1 MKRIRFSSFEIIA
14 FDFISLNC
22 VSRNDTFLSNSFL
35 ICGFHQCSL
44 MTLASIS
51 KPSCLSHRYLIKH
64 GLSVGGFQ
72 SLFPKSSG
80 KPVIKNNYSILIQF
94 CMYNFKV
101 DPKICYFDHLP
112 SNEGFNRSF
121 RPPIN
126 ALA

>member
-1 MKRIRFSSFEIIA
+1 M
-14 FDFISLNC
+14 
-22 VSRNDTFLSNSFL
+22 SRNDTFLSNCFL
-35 ICGFHQCSL
+35 MCGFHQCSL

-80 KPVIKNNYSILIQF
+80 KPVMNNNYSTLIQF
-94 CMYNFKV
+94 CLNLKFQEET
-101 DPKICYFDHLP
+101 PKICFYLDCLP
-112 SNEGFNRSF
+112 SNEGFSKSF

>member
-14 FDFISLNC
+14 FDFINLNC

-80 KPVIKNNYSILIQF
+80 KPVIKIITVYWFNFACTISKQTQKFVILTAYPQMKDSI
-94 CMYNFKV
+94 
-101 DPKICYFDHLP
+101 DPFDLP
-112 SNEGFNRSF
+112 
-121 RPPIN
+121 
-126 ALA
+126 LMH